1 MKLPRKGK
9 SNKEVYL
16 PDDTKL
22 QATYRTKLP
31 LKQLSD
37 KAREAD
43 ILPGLN
49 TPLISVNKL
58 AEEGYTTIFHPGED
72 GVTIHEPGMV
82 TIATTTQPILQG
94 CKTKGEKLWTISA
107 DDSPT
112 TERANHAYDLPLI
125 N

>member
-49 TPLISVNKL
+49 TLLISVNKL
-58 AEEGYTTIFHPGED
+58 AEEG
-72 GVTIHEPGMV
+72 
-82 TIATTTQPILQG
+82 
-94 CKTKGEKLWTISA
+94 
-107 DDSPT
+107 
-112 TERANHAYDLPLI
+112 
-125 N
+125 